1 MLLAREPREDDPDHD
16 EDAVTSPRG
25 GRRWRRFASLLPAA
39 VLYAETGPIVPSAA
53 PAARPAYVVK
63 EIGQGLYWLSDGAY
77 NTIFLVS
84 SAGVIAVDP
93 LPTLGRGYLEAVA
106 SVTAQPITHVVYSH
120 AHTDHIG
127 AAALLPAGGT
137 IIAQKETA
145 AVLARLADPRRP
157 LPSITFDERYVLEVG
172 EQKLVLEYKGPN
184 HCPGNIFIHAPRQ
197 KVLMLVDVVYPG
209 YAPYP
214 GLGVAA
220 TVPGYIQAHRDALG
234 YDFETFVGGHVD
246 RTGSRA
252 DVERSL
258 EFALDLQRTSEEVL
272 AEEPFPAYL
281 SRRGTVDS
289 AWLAHDDYE
298 GERVARC
305 TDRLAPK
312 WQGRLRGLERSLASH
327 CRTMIV
333 AIAIEMPP
341 ASGGPAT
348 AERD

>member
-1 MLLAREPREDDPDHD
+1 
-16 EDAVTSPRG
+16 VSGSPG
-25 GRRWRRFASLLPAA
+25 D
-39 VLYAETGPIVPSAA
+39 
-53 PAARPAYVVK
+53 RPAYVVK
-63 EIGQGLYWLSDGAY
+63 DVGQGLYWLSDGAY

-84 SAGVIAVDP
+84 SRGVIAVDP

-127 AAALLPAGGT
+127 GAALLPAAVT
-137 IIAQKETA
+137 IVAQKDTA
-145 AVLARLADPRRP
+145 AVLAGLGDPRRR
-157 LPSITFDERYVLEVG
+157 LPSITFGERYVLEVG
-172 EQKLVLEYKGPN
+172 EQTLVLEYKGLN

-214 GLGVAA
+214 NLGVAA
-220 TVPGYIQAHRDALG
+220 SVPGYIQAHRDALA

-246 RTGSRA
+246 GTGSRA

-258 EFALDLQRTSEEVL
+258 EFVLDVQRTSEAVL
-272 AEEPFPAYL
+272 AEQPFPAYL
-281 SRRGTVDS
+281 SRRGAVDS
-289 AWLAHDDYE
+289 VWLAHDDYE

-305 TDRLAPK
+305 TDLLAPK
-312 WQGRLRGLERSLASH
+312 WQGRLRGVERSLASH
-327 CRTMIV
+327 CRTMLV

-341 ASGGPAT
+341 TSGGPAAAT
-348 AERD
+348 RD